1 MKLPSYSYEA
11 ITRQGE
17 TFTGKISAAS
27 REEAFEKLREAD
39 ITVTDLTEEKVKAI
53 KKTKGKVPLADLSLF
68 SRQVAAM
75 ISAGIPVTQALQT
88 LSAQT
93 ANVTLATAVTEIAQD
108 VEGGSNL
115 SDAFARQDH
124 VFSDLYCSMIAAGET
139 GGMLEKTLSA
149 LAVQLQ
155 KDRQLKEAVKSAT
168 TYPKMI
174 GIFAIVLLIAMLV
187 VMVPIFEGMIPDT
200 VDLNPITTT
209 VFAFSGSIRTKY
221 IYYIVGAIAAFFGV
235 KFGRKTPVA
244 HRIWENNKMKLPLV
258 GELISK
264 TVLARFC
271 RILATLLNG
280 GVTAVQALESAGPT
294 SGSDLIEKAVIDAI
308 AEIENGR
315 SIHEALQDSGL
326 FPPMLIS
333 MIAIGEEAGTLPSML
348 DKVAEF
354 FEEDVE
360 SLSKNLGTAL
370 EPISLIMI
378 GVVVGT
384 MLISLYMPVFQATT
398 TTGG

>member
-1 MKLPSYSYEA
+1 MPSFSYEA
-11 ITRQGE
+11 ITKQGDS
-17 TFTGKISAAS
+17 FVGKISAAS
-27 REEAFEKLREAD
+27 REEAFDKLREAN
-39 ITVTDLTEEKVKAI
+39 ITVTDLIEEKTKAI
-53 KKTKGKVPLADLSLF
+53 KKAKGKVSLADLSLF

-88 LSAQT
+88 LSTQT
-93 ANVTLATAVTEIAQD
+93 ANATLAAAITQIAQD

-115 SDAFARQDH
+115 SDAFSQQGH
-124 VFSDLYCSMIAAGET
+124 IFSELYCSMIAAGET

-174 GIFAIVLLIAMLV
+174 GVFAIVLLIAMLV

-200 VDLNPITTT
+200 VELNPITSA
-209 VFAFSGSIRTKY
+209 VFTLSGSIRAKY
-221 IYYIVGAIAAFFGV
+221 FFYIAGAILGFLGA
-235 KFGRKTPVA
+235 KFGRKTAVA

-294 SGSDLIEKAVIDAI
+294 SGSDLISAAVKIAI
-308 AEIENGR
+308 TEIENGR
-315 SIHEALQDSGL
+315 SINEALQDSGL

-384 MLISLYMPVFQATT
+384 MLISLYLPVFQATT
-398 TTGG
+398 ASGS

>member
-1 MKLPSYSYEA
+1 MPSYSYEA

-17 TFTGKISAAS
+17 PFTGKISAAS

-108 VEGGSNL
+108 VEGGSSL

-187 VMVPIFEGMIPDT
+187 VMVPIFEGMIHDAVD
-200 VDLNPITTT
+200 VDLNPITRA
-209 VFAFSGSIRTKY
+209 VFTLSGSIRTKY

-384 MLISLYMPVFQATT
+384 MLISLYLPVFQATT
-398 TTGG
+398 ATGG

>member
-1 MKLPSYSYEA
+1 MPSYAYEA
-11 ITRQGE
+11 ITKQGDS
-17 TFTGKISAAS
+17 FAGKISAAN
-27 REEAFEKLREAD
+27 REDAFEKLREAN
-39 ITVTDLTEEKVKAI
+39 ITVTDLVEEKTKAVRAA
-53 KKTKGKVPLADLSLF
+53 KGKVSLTDLSLF

-88 LSAQT
+88 LSTQT
-93 ANVTLATAVTEIAQD
+93 ANATLAKAITEIAQD
-108 VEGGSNL
+108 VEGGASL
-115 SDAFARQDH
+115 SDAFSQQKH
-124 VFSDLYCSMIAAGET
+124 IFSDLYCSMIAAGET

-174 GIFAIVLLIAMLV
+174 GVFAVVLLIAMLI
-187 VMVPIFEGMIPDT
+187 VMVPVFQKMIPDT
-200 VDLNPITTT
+200 VELNPITSA
-209 VFAFSGSIRTKY
+209 VFAVSASMRSKY
-221 IYYIVGAIAAFFGV
+221 LVYIAAAILGFLGV
-235 KFGRKTPVA
+235 KFGRKTPIA
-244 HRIWENNKMKLPLV
+244 HRIWEDNKMKLPLI

-294 SGSDLIEKAVIDAI
+294 SGSDLIEAAVVAAI
-308 AEIENGR
+308 SEIENGR
-315 SIHEALQDSGL
+315 SINESLQDSGL

-384 MLISLYMPVFQATT
+384 MLISLYLPVFQATT
-398 TTGG
+398 ASGG